1 MKNLSVITA
10 AYTHGSVF
18 HADDV
23 FSTAFLRM
31 VNPGI
36 KVIRIN
42 SKELVQAFADM
53 DDVIAFDIGEG
64 EYDHH
69 QTDRQRRPIED
80 GYFFDK
86 DGTMQQIPYCA
97 FGLLW
102 RDYGRLLCPADKAWA
117 KLDRELV
124 LPIDKCDNGVDRNLL
139 SSAIGQFN
147 PNWNEDGSDDARFTK
162 FMQAVEMAQGIL
174 QAYVARVN
182 AEVEAEDAVLGSEVV
197 DGNIL
202 VLDRYLPW
210 QDIVIN
216 QMPDILYVIYPSN
229 RGGFNVQT
237 VPDAPG
243 SFNGRKLFP
252 VEWLGN
258 PDRSLGMTFCHPG
271 NFLLATETLD
281 RAVACARIAASK

>member
-1 MKNLSVITA
+1 MKNLSTVTIG
-10 AYTHGSVF
+10 YTHGSVF

-23 FSTAFLRM
+23 FAAAFLSI
-31 VNPGI
+31 VNPKIGF
-36 KVIRIN
+36 VRTN
-42 SKELVQAFADM
+42 LKELAQWIADL
-53 DDVIAFDIGEG
+53 DEAIVFDIGEG

-69 QTDRQRRPIED
+69 QANRARRPIED

-102 RDYGRLLCPADKAWA
+102 RDYGHLLCPSDKAWA

-124 LPIDKCDNGVDRNLL
+124 LPIDKCDNGVERNLL
-139 SSAIGQFN
+139 SSAIAQFN
-147 PNWNEDGSDDARFTK
+147 PNWNEDCSDDARYAK
-162 FMQAVEMAQGIL
+162 FMQAVDMAQEIL
-174 QAYVARVN
+174 QSYVARVN
-182 AEVEAEDAVLGSEVV
+182 AEVEAEDAVLSSEVV

-216 QMPDILYVIYPSN
+216 QMPDILYVVYPSN

-258 PDRSLGMTFCHPG
+258 PDRSVGMMFCHPG

-281 RAVACARIAASK
+281 QAIACARIAVSK